1 MIASGKWKQRKQK
14 YQYAHTSDP
23 VRKASPYKNT
33 MRKNFDIREDA
44 GTGGCKSG
52 YGLKKCIY
60 RIWNRRAY
68 NKRNGTK
75 NTECKPAQSY
85 RDTAVFRI
93 KNFVP
98 GLFESQWNSDNKAD
112 YHGNQ
117 ECKKIIFMVNKCG
130 DTGQY
135 HKNCLKVTY
144 PADNISDYWKIHL
157 YTLLL
162 GKNIADI
169 AKTFVS
175 SNDDHIVTNLNGILT
190 SWNADS
196 PFTCKA
202 ADEEIVFQIKL

>member
-1 MIASGKWKQRKQK
+1 MIASGKWKQRKQE
-14 YQYAHTSDP
+14 YQYAHTADP
-23 VRKASPYKNT
+23 VCKASPYTNT

-44 GTGGCKSG
+44 GTGCCKSG

-68 NKRNGTK
+68 
-75 NTECKPAQSY
+75 
-85 RDTAVFRI
+85 
-93 KNFVP
+93 NFVP

-135 HKNCLKVTY
+135 HKNCLKVTH

-162 GKNIADI
+162 GKDIADI

-196 PFTCKA
+196 SFTCKA